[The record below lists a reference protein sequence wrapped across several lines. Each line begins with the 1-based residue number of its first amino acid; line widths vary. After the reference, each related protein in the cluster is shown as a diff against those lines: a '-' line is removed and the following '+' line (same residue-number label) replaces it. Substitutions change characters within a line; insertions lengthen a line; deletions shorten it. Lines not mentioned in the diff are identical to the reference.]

1 MLFFLIY
8 LSSHPFFILG
18 LFKKCLV
25 ASTDEEEGDGDVLVM
40 FEVQMFGGCDAYD
53 T

>member
-1 MLFFLIY
+1 MLFFLIC
-8 LSSHPFFILG
+8 LSSHSFFVLG
-18 LFKKCLV
+18 LFKKFLV